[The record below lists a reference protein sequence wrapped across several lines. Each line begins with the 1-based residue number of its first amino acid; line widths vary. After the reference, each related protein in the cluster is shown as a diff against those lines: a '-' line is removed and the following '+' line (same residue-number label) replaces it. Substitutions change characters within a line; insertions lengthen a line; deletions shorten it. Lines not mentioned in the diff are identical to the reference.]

1 MYKDFIHER
10 NFQMKKVISLLL
22 VLAMTILAVAACGG
36 NGDATTT
43 DPITTDT
50 TTAAATT
57 ATTTKATEATTLAT
71 TTVKTTAAPTVADID
86 PTGPIQGD
94 KDPILYL
101 DFEPENIEGNVI
113 KNVMGTGLN
122 ATITGNP
129 EYMTSPTGGSAIRF
143 GTNNVFDFLTI
154 ANDERLNFTTNDE
167 FTVDFW
173 YMLDKDASG
182 WENLFSK
189 GSQNNGWYG
198 VWLGTS
204 DATNQGVCWG
214 GDTGNFKIG
223 SIYSKYVW
231 HHITVVHKNGALFMY
246 LDGKLVNETSSK
258 NYTSAG
264 PMYIGGRNSS
274 DATDLS
280 SAQFNGAIDDFKI
293 YDYAFE
299 VKAKSIHASESHS
312 FTYTAKDG
320 KSITLPYRVYFPTDY
335 KENPDKEYPVL
346 FFLHGHGECGTDNA
360 KQLQVLSGSN
370 KLLDDVADM
379 DNCIILAP
387 QTTCDGAT
395 NVKEWVAS
403 GSSIAGVHQ
412 WDGTAGGLHSRK
424 GALEEITYTLGLQA
438 AEALLVDFIENN
450 RVDED
455 RVYIGGI
462 SMGGCGTWELLAR
475 RPDLFAAAVPVC
487 GAGIV
492 STAKDL
498 VDIDIWTF
506 HGLADPTVWPDGS
519 KDMEAAIK
527 AAGGTKIHATYFNG
541 VGHSV
546 WPNAYSAKNA
556 DGLTAAQWLLQQT
569 KAD

>member
-1 MYKDFIHER
+1 
-10 NFQMKKVISLLL
+10 MKKIVSLLL
-22 VLAMTILAVAACGG
+22 VLAMTILAVAACGVG
-36 NGDATTT
+36 GEVTTT
-43 DPITTDT
+43 SPVTTET

-57 ATTTKATEATTLAT
+57 LATTTTETQATTLAT
-71 TTVKTTAAPTVADID
+71 TTAKTTAAPKVADID
-86 PTGPIQGD
+86 PTGPSRGD
-94 KDPILYL
+94 KDPILHL

-129 EYMTSPTGGSAIRF
+129 EFMTSPTGGSAIRF
-143 GTNNVFDFLTI
+143 GTNSVFDFLTI
-154 ANDERLNFTTNDE
+154 ANDERLNFTTSDD
-167 FTVDFW
+167 FTIDFW

-189 GSQNNGWYG
+189 GSQQNGWYG

-204 DATNQGVCWG
+204 DASNQGVCWG
-214 GDTGNFKIG
+214 GDTGNWKIG

-258 NYTSAG
+258 KYVSSG

-274 DATDLS
+274 DASDIS

-299 VKAKSIHASESHS
+299 VQVKSIHAADSGS
-312 FTYTAKDG
+312 FTYTAANGD
-320 KSITLPYRVYFPTDY
+320 SITLPYRVYYPTDY
-335 KENPDKEYPVL
+335 AENSDKEYPIL
-346 FFLHGHGECGTDNA
+346 FFLHGHGENGTDNT
-360 KQLQVLSGSN
+360 KQLGVLSGAN
-370 KLLDDVADM
+370 KLLDDIADM

-403 GSSIAGVHQ
+403 GSGTAGVHQ
-412 WDGTAGGLHSRK
+412 WDSSAGGLHSRQ

-438 AEALLVDFIENN
+438 AEALLVDFIANN

-455 RVYIGGI
+455 RVYLGGI

-475 RPDLFAAAVPVC
+475 RPDLFAAAIPVC
-487 GAGIV
+487 GSGIV
-492 STAKDL
+492 STAASL

-506 HGLADPTVWPDGS
+506 HGLSDSTVWSDGS

-527 AAGGTKIHATYFNG
+527 AAGGTKIHATYFPG

-546 WPNAYSAKNA
+546 WNHAYNAKND

-569 KAD
+569 RAD

>member
-1 MYKDFIHER
+1 
-10 NFQMKKVISLLL
+10 MKKVISLLL

-36 NGDATTT
+36 SGEATTT
-43 DPITTDT
+43 TVATTDT

-57 ATTTKATEATTLAT
+57 VATTEATTVAT
-71 TTVKTTAAPTVADID
+71 TTAATTVKTTAAPKVADLD
-86 PTGPIQGD
+86 PTGPSQGD
-94 KDPILYL
+94 KDPILHL
-101 DFEPENIEGNVI
+101 DFEPENIEGNVV
-113 KNVMGTGLN
+113 KNVMGTGLD

-129 EYMTSPTGGSAIRF
+129 EYITSPTGGSAMLF
-143 GTNNVFDFLTI
+143 GASSVFDYLTI
-154 ANDERLNFTTNDE
+154 ANDPRLNFTTSDD
-167 FTVDFW
+167 FTIDFW

-189 GSQNNGWYG
+189 GSQQNGWYG

-204 DATNQGVCWG
+204 DASNQGVCWG
-214 GDTGNFKIG
+214 GDTGNWKIG

-258 NYTSAG
+258 KYVSSG

-274 DATDLS
+274 DASDIS

-299 VKAKSIHASESHS
+299 VQVKSIHAADSGS
-312 FTYTAKDG
+312 FTYTAANGD
-320 KSITLPYRVYFPTDY
+320 SITLPYRVYYPTDY
-335 KENPDKEYPVL
+335 AENPDKEYPIL
-346 FFLHGHGECGTDNA
+346 FFLHGHGENGTDNT
-360 KQLQVLSGSN
+360 KQLGVLSGAN
-370 KLLDDVADM
+370 KLLDDIADM

-403 GSSIAGVHQ
+403 GSGTAGVHQ
-412 WDGTAGGLHSRK
+412 WDSSAGGLHSRQ
-424 GALEEITYTLGLQA
+424 GALEEITHTLGLQA
-438 AEALLVDFIENN
+438 AEALLVDFIANN

-462 SMGGCGTWELLAR
+462 SMGGCGTWELIAR

-492 STAKDL
+492 STADKL
-498 VDIDIWTF
+498 LNIDIWTF
-506 HGLADPTVWPDGS
+506 HGLSDPTVWPDGS

-527 AAGGTKIHATYFNG
+527 AAGGTKIHATYFPG

-546 WPNAYSAKNA
+546 WNNAYNAKND

-569 KAD
+569 RAD

>member
-1 MYKDFIHER
+1 
-10 NFQMKKVISLLL
+10 MKKVISLLL

-36 NGDATTT
+36 SGEATTT
-43 DPITTDT
+43 TVATTDT

-57 ATTTKATEATTLAT
+57 VATTEATTVAT
-71 TTVKTTAAPTVADID
+71 TTAATTVKTTAAPKVADLD
-86 PTGPIQGD
+86 PAGPSQGD
-94 KDPILYL
+94 KGPILHL
-101 DFEPENIEGNVI
+101 DFEPENIEGNVV
-113 KNVMGTGLN
+113 KNVMGTGLD

-129 EYMTSPTGGSAIRF
+129 EYITSPTGGSAMLF
-143 GTNNVFDFLTI
+143 GASKVFDYLTI
-154 ANDERLNFTTNDE
+154 ANDPRLNFKTTDD

-189 GSQNNGWYG
+189 GSQQNGWYG
-198 VWLGTS
+198 VWLGTN
-204 DATNQGVCWG
+204 DNTNQGVCWG

-246 LDGKLVNETSSK
+246 LDGKLVNQTSSK
-258 NYTSAG
+258 NYTSSG
-264 PMYIGGRNSS
+264 PMFLGGRNSS
-274 DATDLS
+274 DASAIAT
-280 SAQFNGAIDDFKI
+280 AQFNGAIDDFKI

-299 VKAKSIHASESHS
+299 VKAKSVYAADAGS
-312 FTYTAKDG
+312 FTYTDNNG
-320 KSITLPYRVYFPTDY
+320 SSITLPYRAYYPTDY
-335 KENPDKEYPVL
+335 NENPDKEYPIL
-346 FFLHGHGECGTDNA
+346 FFLHGHGECGTDNT
-360 KQLQVLSGSN
+360 KQLQVFGPN
-370 KLLDDVADM
+370 KLIDDIAEM

-387 QTTCDGAT
+387 QTVCDGAT

-403 GSSIAGVHQ
+403 GSSQAGIHQ
-412 WDGTAGGLHSRK
+412 WDSAAGGLHSRK
-424 GALEEITYTLGLQA
+424 GALEEITHTLGLQA
-438 AEALLVDFIENN
+438 AEALLVDFIAKN

-455 RVYIGGI
+455 RVYVGGI
-462 SMGGCGTWELLAR
+462 SMGGCGTWELIAR

-492 STAKDL
+492 STAEKL
-498 VDIDIWTF
+498 VNIDIWTF
-506 HGLADPTVWPDGS
+506 HGLSDPTVWPDGS

-527 AAGGTKIHATYFNG
+527 AAGGTKIYATYFNG

-546 WPNAYSAKNA
+546 WNNAYNAKNE

-569 KAD
+569 RAD

>member
-1 MYKDFIHER
+1 
-10 NFQMKKVISLLL
+10 MKKVISLLL

-36 NGDATTT
+36 SGEATTT
-43 DPITTDT
+43 TVATTDT

-57 ATTTKATEATTLAT
+57 VATTEATTVAT
-71 TTVKTTAAPTVADID
+71 TTAATTVKTTAAPKVADLD
-86 PTGPIQGD
+86 PAGPSQGD
-94 KDPILYL
+94 KGPILHL
-101 DFEPENIEGNVI
+101 DFEPENIEGNVV
-113 KNVMGTGLN
+113 KNVMGTGLD

-129 EYMTSPTGGSAIRF
+129 EYITSPTGGSAMLF
-143 GTNNVFDFLTI
+143 GASSVFDYLTI
-154 ANDERLNFTTNDE
+154 ANDPRLNFTTSDD
-167 FTVDFW
+167 FTIDFW

-189 GSQNNGWYG
+189 GSQQNGWYG

-204 DATNQGVCWG
+204 DASNQGVCWG
-214 GDTGNFKIG
+214 GDTGNWKIG

-258 NYTSAG
+258 KYVSSG

-274 DATDLS
+274 DASDIS

-299 VKAKSIHASESHS
+299 VQVKSIHAADSGS
-312 FTYTAKDG
+312 FTYTAANGD
-320 KSITLPYRVYFPTDY
+320 SITLPYRVYYPTDY
-335 KENPDKEYPVL
+335 AENPDKEYPIL
-346 FFLHGHGECGTDNA
+346 FFLHGHGENGTDNT
-360 KQLQVLSGSN
+360 KQLGVLSGAN
-370 KLLDDVADM
+370 KLLDDIADM

-403 GSSIAGVHQ
+403 GSGTAGVHQ
-412 WDGTAGGLHSRK
+412 WDSSAGGLHSRQ

-438 AEALLVDFIENN
+438 AEALLVDFIANN

-455 RVYIGGI
+455 RVYLGGI

-475 RPDLFAAAVPVC
+475 RPDLFAAAIPVC

-492 STAKDL
+492 STADKL
-498 VDIDIWTF
+498 LNIDIWTF
-506 HGLADPTVWPDGS
+506 HGLSDPTVWPDGS

-527 AAGGTKIHATYFNG
+527 AAGGTKIHATYFPG

-546 WPNAYSAKNA
+546 WNNAYNAKND

-569 KAD
+569 RAD